1 VFLSSDKQPRTAEQ
15 LAIHQ
20 ARYGKD
26 HQLPP
31 NFTEITPEEFARS
44 MFFTH
49 SPLFWEYRQVNAVHV
64 GRRLGDLRLAYFFD
78 HTGIAFEVAYCAGV
92 GQRPRYFKFG
102 PCLHTRTTRKNV
114 GNCLNTYTCDDCGYA
129 QTVDSSD

>member
-15 LAIHQ
+15 LTAHQ
-20 ARYGKD
+20 AKYGKD

-49 SPLFWEYRQVNAVHV
+49 SPLFWEYRQVNAIHV
-64 GRRLGDLRLAYFFD
+64 GRHVGDLRLAYFFNQ
-78 HTGIAFEVAYCAGV
+78 TSIAFESAAG
-92 GQRPRYFKFG
+92 QPRYFKFG
-102 PCLHTRTTRKNV
+102 PCLHVSTTRENV
-114 GNCLNTYTCDDCGYA
+114 GNCLNTYTCNDCGYA
-129 QTVDSSD
+129 QTIDSSD